1 MLRTD
6 KIRNRMELMHISQR
20 ELAEKMCVTTS
31 NLCLK
36 LKRGIFKAD
45 ELEVI
50 AEVLKLQNPWEFFF
64 GKD

>member
-6 KIRNRMELMHISQR
+6 KIRNRMELMHISYR
-20 ELAEKMCVTTS
+20 ELADKVHIDKSTVCM
-31 NLCLK
+31 K
-36 LKRGIFKAD
+36 LKTGSFKAD

>member
-6 KIRNRMELMHISQR
+6 KIRSRMELMHISQR

-50 AEVLKLQNPWEFFF
+50 AEVLKL
-64 GKD
+64 